1 MVHSHPQRH
10 GVGHVMMSLVGNPAE
25 EFQTGVEMEK
35 REGWEK
41 RAKQKKKSTTSI
53 GSLNNSSYFRS
64 GSNASPFPRSGR
76 IASKRSGKKEVED
89 SS

>member
-35 REGWEK
+35 REGWGK
-41 RAKQKKKSTTSI
+41 KGQKKI
-53 GSLNNSSYFRS
+53 DDVNRGPQQFVIYSLGEQRK
-64 GSNASPFPRSGR
+64 PFSEIWKDSLKP
-76 IASKRSGKKEVED
+76 KREERGGG
-89 SS
+89 